1 MSSEYVDT
9 IELDRLIRRKKR
21 LWGCK
26 LIRIEVRPGGLMEF
40 AYHCS
45 DAIHDFLIPID
56 LGRTSCYYFLHGR
69 MERIPNSLIEDFG
82 IRIEEDTLR
91 NTFCVTCLSKEKA
104 IVQVY

>member
-26 LIRIEVRPGGLMEF
+26 LIRVEVRPGGLMEF

-45 DAIHDFLIPID
+45 DAIHDFLVPID
-56 LGRTSCYYFLHGR
+56 LGRTSCYYFMHGR
-69 MERIPNSLIEDFG
+69 MEKIPNNLIEDFG
-82 IRIEEDTLR
+82 IRIEGDTLR
-91 NTFCVTCLSKEKA
+91 NTFCITCLSKKTA